1 MRVRHYLGFPILA
14 IGASGVLLG
23 HHWLG
28 PVWFWLGVTATAL
41 GITLIASGGFEDRVR
56 KGLRN
61 HRGPGDYGNVDYHQG
76 AYEGSHS
83 SDGGGDGGGGD

>member
-1 MRVRHYLGFPILA
+1 MRARDLLGFPILA

-28 PVWFWLGVTATAL
+28 PVWFWLGVAATAL
-41 GITLIASGGFEDRVR
+41 GITLIASGGFGERVR
-56 KGLRN
+56 NALRT
-61 HRGPGDYGNVDYHQG
+61 HSGPGDYGNVDYHHG